1 MDNDNQQ
8 QRRNGPAFPLMLASP
23 GETLRV
29 SRVPTDKGS
38 TERLASLGIQQGD
51 IIRVV
56 QNQAGSLI
64 IEENAAGA
72 RYMLGGGMAN
82 RIFVTK

>member
-1 MDNDNQQ
+1 MDNGNQTHQ
-8 QRRNGPAFPLMLASP
+8 GRGPAFPLMLASP
-23 GETLRV
+23 GETVRV

-38 TERLASLGIQQGD
+38 AERLASLGIQQGD
-51 IIRVV
+51 IIKVV
-56 QNQAGSLI
+56 QNQGGSLI

-72 RYMLGGGMAN
+72 RYVLGGGMAN

>member
-1 MDNDNQQ
+1 MYHRNQQ
-8 QRRNGPAFPLMLASP
+8 QRNSPAFPLMLASP

-38 TERLASLGIQQGD
+38 AERLASLGIQQGD

-56 QNQAGSLI
+56 QNQGGSLI
-64 IEENAAGA
+64 IEENAAGV
-72 RYMLGGGMAN
+72 RYVLGGGMAN